1 MQSLYR
7 TLNLIDSVFKD
18 CKNIV
23 ESVHYNIFHSGV
35 EGINAI
41 DAFIKLTNL
50 TKPNFHQTF
59 SYRSFW
65 SQDNKTTTSPRSG
78 NPGYLVGKPV
88 LSGSMN
94 TSTAGEYFIDDQV
107 EAGRKLTLFVPG
119 SSGKCDFN
127 ARAARSPILFGENV
141 KLGCSV
147 YLNRTEISQSCAS
160 LKNKSFQ
167 MLNGVQFQHM
177 TETYVATFGNSQ
189 PNQTW
194 DWVKVS
200 NESFADI
207 FFSSHKQRG
216 LFIDLGKKGR
226 KTSIFKIF
234 DRECDEN
241 CIPVFEMHCQC

>member
-50 TKPNFHQTF
+50 TKPNIHQTF

-119 SSGKCDFN
+119 SNGKCDFN

-147 YLNRTEISQSCAS
+147 YLNRTEISQSCTS

-167 MLNGVQFQHM
+167 MLNGVQFQQM
-177 TETYVATFGNSQ
+177 TENYVATFGNSQ

-200 NESFADI
+200 NENK
-207 FFSSHKQRG
+207 FFNQI
-216 LFIDLGKKGR
+216 L
-226 KTSIFKIF
+226 
-234 DRECDEN
+234 
-241 CIPVFEMHCQC
+241 